1 LCGKINSVL
10 CYFCERDA
18 LIKLKLL
25 QSYCSDFYGSVLWD
39 LSHASVEDIC
49 IAWRRG
55 LRRVWGLP
63 PHTHSALVAPLCG
76 LLQLKVE
83 LACRCAGFITK
94 CLCSANQTVR
104 SIATHGVYS
113 QRMRSPV
120 GRNAKRIAWIRAEA
134 QLSDTDYDKLKVIS
148 ELLCVQHH

>member
-1 LCGKINSVL
+1 MFSN
-10 CYFCERDA
+10 R
-18 LIKLKLL
+18 
-25 QSYCSDFYGSVLWD
+25 
-39 LSHASVEDIC
+39 
-49 IAWRRG
+49 
-55 LRRVWGLP
+55 
-63 PHTHSALVAPLCG
+63 G

-104 SIATHGVYS
+104 SIATQGVYS

-120 GRNAKRIAWIRAEA
+120 GRNAQYCASLFDVSIYNIATVTKRTVWTRTEA

-148 ELLCVQHH
+148 TPLHEFRHV